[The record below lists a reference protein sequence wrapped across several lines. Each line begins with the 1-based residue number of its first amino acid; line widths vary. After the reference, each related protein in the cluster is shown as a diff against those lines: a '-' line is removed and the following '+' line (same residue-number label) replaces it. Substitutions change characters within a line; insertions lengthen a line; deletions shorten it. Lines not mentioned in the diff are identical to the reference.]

1 MAAHSSLTSEVLNA
15 IKMPNIRPIP
25 PYLAETDAVTSDI
38 FMQNEYAQD
47 YTIDTS
53 NIYWGGEIHHD
64 HVFDIYAIFSTSKD
78 PVKVRLDMLQF
89 VMSNRRKYDWNAHL
103 YLSMN
108 RMNLGLW
115 LERLSFF
122 DVGADALA
130 IYALSDMLGLHTTIL
145 TLTKP
150 WTTICGEYGGT
161 VEDLLD
167 VSSVNLVYL
176 GQHRYARL
184 WKKAVPDGSSYM
196 GPSFNYPPML
206 ELPQDT
212 VNTQS
217 TEEVDIAQAL
227 LVLGAAEPLPPADC
241 KNTETQPFNP
251 KTLHD
256 AMDKITGST
265 DTNTDVALKM
275 KDAMDR
281 IIEQDNSELCVE
293 TDQGNNDENSALCV
307 ETPTPTPVKYP
318 AVLPVGFKNC
328 AVKLTRL
335 ETILAED
342 LITVPPSSAMD
353 LPAGVHFTRSKIA
366 PNQQRHTRKPRGAS
380 KNIKYVEDDVVAEI
394 NRKTSKP
401 IKKPSRQGPS
411 NNRIKSSRTRSGN
424 PVTRLPAVKTEL
436 DNESIDVVLPP
447 QPQHNSPTSTP
458 SANTRSKTRG
468 VFSTT
473 DHILEKKPNPRK
485 YRCRMCRDQFPSC
498 NALTV
503 HHQSK
508 HGIIYCSVC
517 NKAFNNPRS
526 LTKHLY
532 QHQTKPHQCSKCEE
546 RFRFNSQLTTHKLTH
561 RKRPNQR
568 CMYPKC
574 NKSFKSKSDLNRH
587 ASTHNSPWMKCP
599 DCPTY
604 QTKDKRNFESHRQKH
619 NRINKYFCP
628 KCGKGFIFNTQKLC
642 HVTKKKCN

>member
-1 MAAHSSLTSEVLNA
+1 
-15 IKMPNIRPIP
+15 
-25 PYLAETDAVTSDI
+25 
-38 FMQNEYAQD
+38 MQSEYAQD

-53 NIYWGGEIHHD
+53 NIHWGGEIHHD

-78 PVKVRLDMLQF
+78 LVQTRLDMLQF
-89 VMSNRRKYDWNAHL
+89 VMSNRQKYDWNAHL

-108 RMNLGLW
+108 GMNLGLW
-115 LERLSFF
+115 LERMSFF

-145 TLTKP
+145 TMSKP
-150 WTTICGEYGGT
+150 WTTVCGEYGGT

-196 GPSFNYPPML
+196 GPNFNYPPML
-206 ELPQDT
+206 ELPEDT
-212 VNTQS
+212 GNMPS
-217 TEEVDIAQAL
+217 TEEMDTAQAL
-227 LVLGAAEPLPPADC
+227 LVLGVAENFPSAGR
-241 KNTETQPFNP
+241 NSTETQPPDPN
-251 KTLHD
+251 TWHD
-256 AMDKITGST
+256 AMDKITDSI
-265 DTNTDVALKM
+265 DTTTVGALKV
-275 KDAMDR
+275 KDAMDM
-281 IIEQDNSELCVE
+281 IIELDNSELCVE
-293 TDQGNNDENSALCV
+293 TDKALEFENIALRV
-307 ETPTPTPVKYP
+307 ETITPTPVKS
-318 AVLPVGFKNC
+318 PVVPKVETKNC
-328 AVKLTRL
+328 VIKLTRL
-335 ETILAED
+335 ETILADD
-342 LITVPPSSAMD
+342 LILVPPSAASD
-353 LPAGVHFTRSKIA
+353 LPAGVHFTHSKSA
-366 PNQQRHTRKPRGAS
+366 PNRQRHTRKPRGAS
-380 KNIKYVEDDVVAEI
+380 KNIKYEEDNLEAEI
-394 NRKTSKP
+394 NPKISKP
-401 IKKPSRQGPS
+401 ITKPSRQGPS
-411 NNRIKSSRTRSGN
+411 NNRIKSSHTRSGT
-424 PVTRLPAVKTEL
+424 PATRLPAMKTEL
-436 DNESIDVVLPP
+436 DNKSIDLVLPP
-447 QPQHNSPTSTP
+447 QLCSPVSTP

-468 VFSTT
+468 VFSTK

-498 NALTV
+498 TASTV

-574 NKSFKSKSDLNRH
+574 SKSFKSKSDLNRH
-587 ASTHNSPWMKCP
+587 ATSHSSSWMKCP

-604 QTKDKRNFESHRQKH
+604 QTKDKRNFESHRQSH
-619 NRINKYFCP
+619 SRINKYFCP
-628 KCGKGFIFNTQKLC
+628 KCGKGFIFNTQKL
-642 HVTKKKCN
+642 HHITKKKCN